1 MLSNNN
7 WHKLHNFWE
16 NHIVNRVFVTF
27 YAMALLVYVSDL
39 EWAIKYSLVH
49 HFSGDANLNFRR
61 CIKPIS

>member
-7 WHKLHNFWE
+7 WHKLHNFWK

-27 YAMALLVYVSDL
+27 YAMALLIYVSDL
-39 EWAIKYSLVH
+39 EWAIKYSLAH
-49 HFSGDANLNFRR
+49 HFAGDANLNFRR